1 VIQALK
7 RPSARFRLTALYGG
21 LFLVGGAMLLGLT
34 YFLVRQTLP
43 SPGTGLTVTRQNGI
57 FVQPLPSPFPGTEA
71 TAVQIFGQAQQQVL
85 GTFLLESGV
94 ALVLMAIISVLL
106 GWIVAGR
113 VLAPVH
119 QITATA
125 RRLSQANLHERIAL
139 TGPDDEIK
147 ELADTFDGM
156 LARLDAAFDSQQRF
170 VANASHELRT
180 PLTTQRALVDVNLA
194 DPNASPAQLRATLEK
209 IRTVTDES
217 EHLVMSLLALAK
229 SERGLDHRT
238 PVDLAALAQATLD
251 QSPYPA
257 REGVQGEGLISPSPA
272 RVGGQGGGLRIDTSL
287 QPAVVA
293 GDRALLQRMLGNLV
307 DNATRYNLEDGWI
320 RIATG
325 ASNGQAFLRVSNCG
339 RQIPDHAVSL
349 LFEPFRRLD
358 GDRLSDRGGAG
369 LGLSIVRAIATAHGG
384 QASATPLEEGGL
396 MVTVT
401 IPANGSAQGC

>member
-1 VIQALK
+1 LSK
-7 RPSARFRLTALYGG
+7 
-21 LFLVGGAMLLGLT
+21 
-34 YFLVRQTLP
+34 
-43 SPGTGLTVTRQNGI
+43 QNGI
-57 FVQPLPSPFPGTEA
+57 FVQASPFPSPFPGGQ
-71 TAVQIFGQAQQQVL
+71 TALQIVGQAQQQVL

-94 ALVLMAIISVLL
+94 ALILMAMISVLL

-125 RRLSQANLHERIAL
+125 RRLSQANLHERIGL

-156 LARLDAAFDSQQRF
+156 LGRLDAAFESQQRF

-209 IRTVTDES
+209 IRAVTDES

-238 PVDLAALAQATLD
+238 PVDLAALAQD
-251 QSPYPA
+251 NCP
-257 REGVQGEGLISPSPA
+257 SPSG
-272 RVGGQGGGLRIDTSL
+272 GGQGRGLHIDTSL
-287 QPAVVA
+287 EPAVVA
-293 GDRALLQRMLGNLV
+293 GDRALLQRLLGNLV
-307 DNATRYNLEDGWI
+307 DNATRYNLEHGWI

-325 ASNGQAFLRVSNCG
+325 ASDGHAFLRVSNSG
-339 RQIPDHAVSL
+339 RKIPDHAMSL

-358 GDRLSDRGGAG
+358 GDRLADRGGAG
-369 LGLSIVRAIATAHGG
+369 LGLSIVRAIAVAHGG
-384 QASATPLEEGGL
+384 QASATPLDEGGL
-396 MVTVT
+396 SVLVTL
-401 IPANGSAQGC
+401 PSGGSTQGS

>member
-1 VIQALK
+1 VIQGV
-7 RPSARFRLTALYGG
+7 RHPSVRLRLTALYGV
-21 LFLVGGAMLLGLT
+21 LFLAAGAMLLGLT
-34 YFLVRQTLP
+34 YLLVLQSLPAVGTSFLGRGPNLILP
-43 SPGTGLTVTRQNGI
+43 DTSPPPGTM
-57 FVQPLPSPFPGTEA
+57 
-71 TAVQIFGQAQQQVL
+71 TAIQIAGQAQQQVL
-85 GTFLLESGV
+85 GRFLIESGV
-94 ALVLMAIISVLL
+94 ALLLMAVISVLL

-139 TGPDDEIK
+139 KGPEDEIK

-194 DPNASPAQLRATLEK
+194 DPTAGPAQLRATLEK

-229 SERGLDHRT
+229 SERGLDHRSM
-238 PVDLAALAQATLD
+238 VDLAAIARVAVDQPPLSGTLNPSLA
-251 QSPYPA
+251 
-257 REGVQGEGLISPSPA
+257 GEGL
-272 RVGGQGGGLRIDTSL
+272 RIETALDR
-287 QPAVVA
+287 AVVS
-293 GDRALLQRMLGNLV
+293 GDRALLQRMIGNLV
-307 DNATRYNLEDGWI
+307 DNATRYNLRDGWV
-320 RIATG
+320 RMATG
-325 ASNGQAFLRVSNCG
+325 SSNGHVFVSVSNSG
-339 RQIPDHAVSL
+339 RKIPEQSASL

-384 QASATPLEEGGL
+384 QASATPLAEGGL
-396 MVTVT
+396 EVLVTLPST
-401 IPANGSAQGC
+401 HSLDGS

>member
-1 VIQALK
+1 
-7 RPSARFRLTALYGG
+7 LTALYGA

-34 YFLVRQTLP
+34 YFLVLQALP
-43 SPGTGLTVTRQNGI
+43 SPGVGLALTRQNGI
-57 FVQPLPSPFPGTEA
+57 FVQPSPFPSPFPGGQ
-71 TAVQIFGQAQQQVL
+71 TAVQLVGQAQQQVL

-94 ALVLMAIISVLL
+94 ALILMAMISVLL

-125 RRLSQANLHERIAL
+125 RRLSQANLHERIGL

-147 ELADTFDGM
+147 ELADTFDSM
-156 LARLDAAFDSQQRF
+156 LGRLDAAFESQQRF

-209 IRTVTDES
+209 IRAVTDES

-238 PVDLAALAQATLD
+238 PVDLAALAQD
-251 QSPYPA
+251 NCP
-257 REGVQGEGLISPSPA
+257 SPS
-272 RVGGQGGGLRIDTSL
+272 GQGGGLHIDTSL
-287 QPAVVA
+287 EPALVA

-307 DNATRYNLEDGWI
+307 DNATRYNVEDGWI

-325 ASNGQAFLRVSNCG
+325 ASDGHAFLCVTNSG
-339 RQIPDHAVSL
+339 RKIPDHAMSL

-358 GDRLSDRGGAG
+358 GDRLADRGGAG
-369 LGLSIVRAIATAHGG
+369 LGLSIVRAIAVAHGG
-384 QASATPLEEGGL
+384 QALATPLDEGGL
-396 MVTVT
+396 SVLVTL
-401 IPANGSAQGC
+401 PSGGSTQGS

>member
-1 VIQALK
+1 VIQAL
-7 RPSARFRLTALYGG
+7 RHPSARLRLTALYGV
-21 LFLVGGAMLLGLT
+21 LFVVAGAMLLGVT
-34 YFLVRQTLP
+34 YLLVLRALPGVGTMFLGKGDNLILPQTSPPP
-43 SPGTGLTVTRQNGI
+43 SA
-57 FVQPLPSPFPGTEA
+57 FPGSL
-71 TAVQIFGQAQQQVL
+71 TAVQIAGQAQQQVL
-85 GTFLLESGV
+85 GTFLIESGV
-94 ALVLMAIISVLL
+94 ALVLMAMISVLL

-194 DPNASPAQLRATLEK
+194 DPGASPAQLRATLEK

-238 PVDLAALAQATLD
+238 PVDLAAVAQVTIS
-251 QSPYPA
+251 SPP
-257 REGVQGEGLISPSPA
+257 L
-272 RVGGQGGGLRIDTSL
+272 GGDGLRVDASL

-293 GDRALLQRMLGNLV
+293 GDRALLQRMIGNLV
-307 DNATRYNLEDGWI
+307 DNATRYNVQDGWV
-320 RIATG
+320 RMGTG
-325 ASNGQAFLRVSNCG
+325 VSDGRVFVRVANSG
-339 RQIPDHAVSL
+339 RQIPAHLVSL

-358 GDRLSDRGGAG
+358 GDRMADRGGAG

-384 QASATPLEEGGL
+384 QACATPLAEGGL
-396 MVTVT
+396 EVMITLP
-401 IPANGSAQGC
+401 PAWVATGG

>member
-1 VIQALK
+1 VIHALK
-7 RPSARFRLTALYGG
+7 RPSARLRLTALYGA
-21 LFLVGGAMLLGLT
+21 LFLVGGALLLGLT

-43 SPGTGLTVTRQNGI
+43 SPGTGLTLTKQTGI
-57 FVQPLPSPFPGTEA
+57 FVQQPFPSPLPGTEA
-71 TAVQIFGQAQQQVL
+71 TAIQIAGQAQQQVL
-85 GTFLLESGV
+85 GMFLLESGV
-94 ALVLMAIISVLL
+94 ALVLMAMISVLL

-125 RRLSQANLHERIAL
+125 RRLSQANLHERIGL

-180 PLTTQRALVDVNLA
+180 PLTTQRALVEVNLA
-194 DPNASPAQLRATLEK
+194 DPNASQAQLRATLEK

-217 EHLVMSLLALAK
+217 EHLVMSLLALAR
-229 SERGLDHRT
+229 SERGLAHRM
-238 PVDLAALAQATLD
+238 PVDLAGLAQITLD
-251 QSPYPA
+251 N
-257 REGVQGEGLISPSPA
+257 SPSPLA
-272 RVGGQGGGLRIDTSL
+272 GDGRGGGLRIDGSL

-293 GDRALLQRMLGNLV
+293 GDRALLQRMVGNLV
-307 DNATRYNLEDGWI
+307 DNATRYNLQDGWI

-325 ASNGQAFLRVSNCG
+325 TSNGHAFLRVSNCG
-339 RQIPDHAVSL
+339 RKIPDHALNL

-358 GDRLSDRGGAG
+358 GDRLADRGGAG

-384 QASATPLEEGGL
+384 QASATPLKEGGL

-401 IPANGSAQGC
+401 LPANGSPQAS

>member
-34 YFLVRQTLP
+34 YFLVLQALP
-43 SPGTGLTVTRQNGI
+43 SPGAGLALTRQNGT
-57 FVQPLPSPFPGTEA
+57 FLQPSPFPSPFPGGQ
-71 TAVQIFGQAQQQVL
+71 TAVQIVGQAQQQVL

-139 TGPDDEIK
+139 AGPDDEIK

-156 LARLDAAFDSQQRF
+156 LARLDVAFDSQQRF

-217 EHLVMSLLALAK
+217 EHLVMSLLALAR

-238 PVDLAALAQATLD
+238 SIDLAAIAVASLD
-251 QSPYPA
+251 
-257 REGVQGEGLISPSPA
+257 GE
-272 RVGGQGGGLRIDTSL
+272 GQGGGLRIDTSL
-287 QPAVVA
+287 QPAPVA
-293 GDRALLQRMLGNLV
+293 GDRALLQRLFGNLV
-307 DNATRYNLEDGWI
+307 DNARRYNLEDGWI
-320 RIATG
+320 QIATG
-325 ASNGQAFLRVSNCG
+325 TSNGHAFLRVSNCG
-339 RQIPDHAVSL
+339 RKIPEEAVTL

-358 GDRLSDRGGAG
+358 GDRLADRGGAG
-369 LGLSIVRAIATAHGG
+369 LGLSIVRAIAAAHGG
-384 QASATPLEEGGL
+384 QASATPLDEGGL
-396 MVTVT
+396 SVLVTLPT
-401 IPANGSAQGC
+401 AGTPASS

>member
-1 VIQALK
+1 M
-7 RPSARFRLTALYGG
+7 
-21 LFLVGGAMLLGLT
+21 AM
-34 YFLVRQTLP
+34 
-43 SPGTGLTVTRQNGI
+43 
-57 FVQPLPSPFPGTEA
+57 
-71 TAVQIFGQAQQQVL
+71 
-85 GTFLLESGV
+85 
-94 ALVLMAIISVLL
+94 ISVLL

-238 PVDLAALAQATLD
+238 PVDLAPLAQATLD

-257 REGVQGEGLISPSPA
+257 RG
-272 RVGGQGGGLRIDTSL
+272 GGQGGGLRIDTSL
-287 QPAVVA
+287 EPALVA
-293 GDRALLQRMLGNLV
+293 GDRALLQRMLGNLI
-307 DNATRYNLEDGWI
+307 DNATRYNLEDGWM

-339 RQIPDHAVSL
+339 RKIPDHAVSL

-401 IPANGSAQGC
+401 IPANGSAQGS